1 MHQMLY
7 ALVFLAM
14 VVCPAA
20 YVITWEAGDRRSR

>member
-1 MHQMLY
+1 MHQMIY

-20 YVITWEAGDRRSR
+20 FVITWDAVDRRSR